1 MWVYLYAKTYCQ
13 FTAKSPIDKAWSSR
27 DLNDH
32 RINLSDSLFDLV
44 IILIKKVNSI
54 QKEIHAIIFDCQSKN
69 TFINDELFDIVT
81 WVYSE
86 AFPKKLQKSAKLH
99 L

>member
-44 IILIKKVNSI
+44 IILIK
-54 QKEIHAIIFDCQSKN
+54 
-69 TFINDELFDIVT
+69 
-81 WVYSE
+81 
-86 AFPKKLQKSAKLH
+86 
-99 L
+99 